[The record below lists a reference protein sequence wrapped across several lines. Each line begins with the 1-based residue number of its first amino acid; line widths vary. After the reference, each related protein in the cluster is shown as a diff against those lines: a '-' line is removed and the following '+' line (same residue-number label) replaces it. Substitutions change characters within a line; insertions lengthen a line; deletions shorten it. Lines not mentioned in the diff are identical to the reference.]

1 MYVLCFDKAHP
12 LSLRLY
18 LRTYIPYILF
28 FYSLGETKSD
38 LWARCKSWSAK
49 EATNDA
55 SLAVLFEHIQLLNA
69 AWREDQGEIVV
80 ASKDLQEVFKRVR
93 HAERVVKNAQKL
105 VDRTRSAVLE
115 AKQKKSERQNLE
127 SRERQA
133 ANAEATLRSAA
144 DQLRHTRHY
153 GIQFGLKD
161 YATRLADYHARG
173 AAAACAMA
181 RLAEIM
187 PPLEERRDV
196 DSAISADTGGGG
208 GGGSSSRS
216 TAAAAHRAQDDE
228 SGYIVRQ
235 ACAEIDSTSFG
246 RFGRFGRSMG
256 DDGGGGAG
264 GGRGGGGGDSSTVS
278 ADLRNPFSPPSLSS
292 TAATAATIS
301 SADAPPPYSS
311 VVDVSAQGFDEE
323 PPF

>member
-1 MYVLCFDKAHP
+1 M
-12 LSLRLY
+12 
-18 LRTYIPYILF
+18 
-28 FYSLGETKSD
+28 GETKSD
-38 LWARCKSWSAK
+38 LWARCQSWSAK

-55 SLAVLFEHIQLLNA
+55 SLAVLFEHIELLNA
-69 AWREDQGEIVV
+69 AWREDQGDIVV

-127 SRERQA
+127 RREREA

-196 DSAISADTGGGG
+196 DSAISADT
-208 GGGSSSRS
+208 
-216 TAAAAHRAQDDE
+216 AHRIQEDE
-228 SGYIVRQ
+228 SALICRQ

-264 GGRGGGGGDSSTVS
+264 GGRGGGGDSSTVS
-278 ADLRNPFSPPSLSS
+278 ADLRNPFFSPPSLSS
-292 TAATAATIS
+292 TAATAATVS

-311 VVDVSAQGFDEE
+311 IVDVSAQGFDEE